1 MGGAVR
7 TCVQVLV
14 GVNSFYPDFRTSYV
28 ATYINTYQH
37 TYVQT
42 SVHTYIRTHMHVSR
56 SGERCVCTYCTY
68 RYSTESPRSTTAF
81 VSKMIQ

>member
-14 GVNSFYPDFRTSYV
+14 GVNSFYPDFRTSYI

-42 SVHTYIRTHMHVSR
+42 SVHTYVHTCMSAGV
-56 SGERCVCTYCTY
+56 ERDACVHTVHTG
-68 RYSTESPRSTTAF
+68 
-81 VSKMIQ
+81 IQLSLPGAQQHLSLK